1 MSIVEVLEQ
10 HIQIERNKRCVCGWR
25 PDYSDRRERELFPE
39 YRQHREHVA
48 AMLTAAGFVD
58 DYCCC
63 GDCGL

>member
-25 PDYSDRRERELFPE
+25 PDYSKAKERELFPE

-48 AMLTAAGFVD
+48 EMLSEAG
-58 DYCCC
+58 YA
-63 GDCGL
+63 LIK